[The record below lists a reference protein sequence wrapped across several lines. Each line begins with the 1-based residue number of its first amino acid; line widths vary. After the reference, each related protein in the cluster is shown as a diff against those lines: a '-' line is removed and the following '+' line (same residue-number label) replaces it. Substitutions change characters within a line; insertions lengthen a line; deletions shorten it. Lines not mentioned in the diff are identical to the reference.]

1 MFDYLI
7 VNGTVVDGTRRSGY
21 RADVAIAADR
31 IARIGELQD
40 VEARTTID
48 ASDCVVAPGFI
59 DVHNHSEGWLLKDP
73 HFSVKTL
80 QGFTSEIL
88 MSDGISYA
96 PLTPQTAPEI
106 ILYLRA
112 LNGLDEVE
120 YTGWRTIGEFMRL
133 LDGRASA
140 NTLPLIPYANLRAI
154 AAGWGSAPPGPDQM
168 AMICRMI
175 GEGMEQGAA
184 GLSTGLDYVAQCFA
198 STDELVQA
206 CAALRPHHGL
216 YVTHIRYALG
226 RLEGLKEAVE
236 IGRRAGVP
244 LHISHL
250 MGRSIQESE
259 ALLDYIDRVAG
270 HEVDFSF
277 DSIPYCSASTLLLSQ
292 LPLGAWEEG
301 PSAALRRMRDSAL
314 QEAFAAKL
322 ADLRLDHYCIAH
334 IPDRKYA
341 HLQGTTLAQ
350 YIAER
355 DEPPVQSV
363 LDLLEETDMAVL
375 MVYQYGAGNAP
386 AWPFL
391 VHPCGMLGT
400 DGIYFPD
407 GCIHPRMYGSS
418 ARMLG
423 SLVREQKLF
432 ALEEAV
438 HKMTGQ
444 PAKRFGLRQRGVLAE
459 GCFADVVIFDPARV
473 SDRATYSSPHQPSEG
488 FEHVWVNGCP
498 VVRAGKAMDAAAPPG
513 RALKYGE

>member
-1 MFDYLI
+1 MFDHLI
-7 VNGTVVDGTRRSGY
+7 VNGTVVDGTGRPGCL
-21 RADVAIAADR
+21 ADVALLGDR
-31 IARIGELQD
+31 VVRIGRLQGA
-40 VEARTTID
+40 EARTTID
-48 ASDCVVAPGFI
+48 VTGSVVVPGFM
-59 DVHNHSEGWLLKDP
+59 DVHNHSEGWLLKNR
-73 HFSVKTL
+73 HFSAKTL

-106 ILYLRA
+106 LLYLRA
-112 LNGLDEVE
+112 LNGLDEPE
-120 YTGWRTIGEFMRL
+120 YTGWRSIEEFMRL
-133 LDGRASA
+133 LDGRTSA
-140 NTLPLIPYANLRAI
+140 NTLPLIPYANLRAM
-154 AAGWGSAPPGPDQM
+154 AAGWGATTPLPDQM

-184 GLSTGLDYVAQCFA
+184 GLSTGLDYLAQCFA

-206 CAALRPHHGL
+206 CTALRPGHGL

-244 LHISHL
+244 VHISHL

-259 ALLDYIDRVAG
+259 SLLDYIDRVAV

-301 PSAALRRMRDSAL
+301 PSAALRRMQDARR

-322 ADLRLDHYCIAH
+322 ADLRLDQYYIAY
-334 IPDRKYA
+334 IPDPKYA

-355 DEPPVQSV
+355 NKPPVQSV
-363 LDLLEETDMAVL
+363 LDLLAETDMAVL
-375 MVYQYGAGNAP
+375 MVYQYGAGDAP

-391 VHPCGMLGT
+391 AHPCGMLGT

-423 SLVREQKLF
+423 SLVREQRLF
-432 ALEEAV
+432 PLEEAV

-459 GCFADVVIFDPARV
+459 GCFADVVVFDPAGVR
-473 SDRATYSSPHQPSEG
+473 DRATYSSPHQPSDG
-488 FEHVWVNGCP
+488 FEHVWVNGCL
-498 VVRAGKAMDAAAPPG
+498 VVQAGKAMDAAVPPG
-513 RALKYGE
+513 RALRRGG